1 MLIVWVSFKIQIISQ
16 NNYVIYIDDWVKTK
30 VKYYKPTLVNVTNSE
45 YQSLRNFFES
55 ASIENISM
63 ASKRTSK
70 SARTT
75 IILYLLEENDS
86 ENADEYFE
94 SSHENVAENSGIL
107 LKFVNENG
115 LKVAD
120 NDACNCD
127 NSLDIEVA

>member
-16 NNYVIYIDDWVKTK
+16 NNYVIYIDDWIKTK
-30 VKYYKPTLVNVTNSE
+30 VKYYKPTLVNVTNSK

-75 IILYLLEENDS
+75 IVLYLLEENDS
-86 ENADEYFE
+86 ENADE
-94 SSHENVAENSGIL
+94 
-107 LKFVNENG
+107 
-115 LKVAD
+115 
-120 NDACNCD
+120 
-127 NSLDIEVA
+127 